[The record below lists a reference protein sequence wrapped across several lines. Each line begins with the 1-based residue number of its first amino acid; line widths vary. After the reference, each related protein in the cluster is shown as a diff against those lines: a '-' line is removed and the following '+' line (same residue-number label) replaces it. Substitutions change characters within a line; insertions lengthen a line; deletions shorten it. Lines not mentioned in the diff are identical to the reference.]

1 MSLLSFP
8 WSSPLRSLVVAT
20 RGVDDGAGSFVRL
33 LRGELQMAGH
43 SKWHNIRLRKGK
55 QDAVRSK
62 LFTKIARE
70 IIVAAKEGGGNPDSN
85 LRLKLAIQKGREN
98 SMPADNI
105 KRAIQRG
112 SGEVDGANYEEI
124 AYEGYGPAGV
134 AVLVACLTDNRN
146 RTVAELRNI
155 FSKCGGNL
163 GESGCV
169 AWMFDQVGR
178 VEISA
183 SATDEDSVMMATMDA
198 GAEDIRVEDD
208 TIEVICQPNDLTNV
222 RDALTEAKIEFVSA
236 EVTMLPKNTVKIED
250 SKEASQILRLLDA
263 LDENDDVQQAYANFD
278 IPDELMQEAAA

>member
-1 MSLLSFP
+1 
-8 WSSPLRSLVVAT
+8 
-20 RGVDDGAGSFVRL
+20 
-33 LRGELQMAGH
+33 MAGH

-70 IIVAAKEGGGNPDSN
+70 IIVAAKEGGGNPDAN

-124 AYEGYGPAGV
+124 TYEGYGPGGV
-134 AVLVACLTDNRN
+134 AVLAACLTDNRN

-155 FSKCGGNL
+155 FTKCGGNL

-169 AWMFDQVGR
+169 AWMFRQVGR
-178 VEISA
+178 VEIPAAA
-183 SATDEDSVMMATMDA
+183 SDEDSVMMATVDA

-208 TIEVICQPNDLTNV
+208 IIEVICQPGDLAKV
-222 RDALTEAKIEFVSA
+222 REALTEAGIEYASA
-236 EVTMLPKNTVKIED
+236 EVTMLPQSTVKIED

-278 IPDELMQEAAA
+278 IPDELMQEVAA

>member
-1 MSLLSFP
+1 MS
-8 WSSPLRSLVVAT
+8 
-20 RGVDDGAGSFVRL
+20 
-33 LRGELQMAGH
+33 GH

-70 IIVAAKEGGGNPDSN
+70 IIVAAREGGGNPDSN
-85 LRLKLAIQKGREN
+85 LRLKLTIQKAREN

-112 SGEVDGANYEEI
+112 TGEVDGANYEEMS
-124 AYEGYGPAGV
+124 YEGYGVGGV
-134 AVLVACLTDNRN
+134 AVLVSCLTDNRN

-169 AWMFDQVGR
+169 AWMFEQTGLIQIPGDK
-178 VEISA
+178 
-183 SATDEDSVMMATMDA
+183 TDEDTVMMATMDA

-208 TIEVICQPNDLTNV
+208 TIEVLCQPGDLPKV
-222 RDALTEAKIEFVSA
+222 RDAVAAAGIEYASA
-236 EVTMLPKNTVKIED
+236 EVTMLPSSTVRIED
-250 SKEASQILRLLDA
+250 SKEASQILRLLDL
-263 LDENDDVQQAYANFD
+263 LDDNDDVQQAFANFD
-278 IPDELMQEAAA
+278 IPDEIMQEAAA